1 MMTMIIVIVLLIA
14 IGVGGYFGYTKW
26 WVPRQCN
33 NKGPD
38 TTSNVSTFVWDSD
51 SGMCVANVCSDGY
64 GTKATG
70 GAPPCVT
77 YKPRTYSAVP
87 NKTGTGG
94 TCTSDGSSAAD
105 GTTKL
110 TADTS
115 SAPTASDTL
124 CGVECYGLTGCLGYD
139 WDSTLTSGVGTCN
152 LYTTA
157 PVGALPT
164 HKTTACHNS
173 PLAGT

>member
-1 MMTMIIVIVLLIA
+1 MNSSQPSAGGGGMMTMIIVIVLLIA

-77 YKPRTYSAVP
+77 YVATPQYTLFSNTVSTSFDGKC
-87 NKTGTGG
+87 GG
-94 TCTSDGSSAAD
+94 STPSAAV
-105 GTTKL
+105 TTAKVRMDCE
-110 TADTS
+110 TACNG
-115 SAPTASDTL
+115 A
-124 CGVECYGLTGCLGYD
+124 TGCVGYD
-139 WDSTLTSGVGTCN
+139 WDDSNGCNTYSKPLLTPMIKDTNYKCYQPPS
-152 LYTTA
+152 
-157 PVGALPT
+157 
-164 HKTTACHNS
+164 
-173 PLAGT
+173 